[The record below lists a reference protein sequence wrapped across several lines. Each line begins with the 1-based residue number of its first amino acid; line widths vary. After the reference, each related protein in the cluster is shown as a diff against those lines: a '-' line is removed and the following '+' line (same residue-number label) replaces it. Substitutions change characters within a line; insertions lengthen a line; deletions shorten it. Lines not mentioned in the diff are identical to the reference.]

1 MMSDRGTSA
10 VVPWQEGLFFV
21 GNATTVIC
29 HGGFTLLTDPN
40 FLHRGQRAYLGYG
53 LTTVRRRDPALSTAQ
68 LPELD
73 AIVLSHMHGDH
84 WDRVAQRG
92 LDRRLPVITT
102 PHAARRLH
110 VRGFRRAQ
118 GLRTWER
125 RMLVKD
131 DRMVR
136 ITSLPGRH
144 APGRL
149 RRLLPPVMG
158 SLLEFGTTG
167 GEVDLRL
174 YISGDTLMGE
184 EVREIARRYP
194 DIDVGV
200 VHLGG
205 TMLLG
210 LLMVTMD
217 GRQGCDWLQTV
228 PCTWAIPVHY
238 DDYTAF
244 KSPLSDFQ
252 REVDRRGLSERVRYV
267 QPGQSTSLLRRNTP
281 S

>member
-1 MMSDRGTSA
+1 
-10 VVPWQEGLFFV
+10 
-21 GNATTVIC
+21 
-29 HGGFTLLTDPN
+29 
-40 FLHRGQRAYLGYG
+40 
-53 LTTVRRRDPALSTAQ
+53 
-68 LPELD
+68 
-73 AIVLSHMHGDH
+73 
-84 WDRVAQRG
+84 
-92 LDRRLPVITT
+92 
-102 PHAARRLH
+102 
-110 VRGFRRAQ
+110 
-118 GLRTWER
+118 
-125 RMLVKD
+125 
-131 DRMVR
+131 MVR

-228 PCTWAIPVHY
+228 PCTWVIPVHY